1 MVFRKELDMEKAKV
15 QMNMAMSIAEI
26 NNTTIERMD
35 LQHCKMGSIDY
46 YTLYVWYG
54 DGKEIGI
61 RSDCTIYK
69 HN

>member
-1 MVFRKELDMEKAKV
+1 MEKAKA
-15 QMNMAMSIAEI
+15 QMNMAMAIAEI

-35 LQHCKMGSIDY
+35 LQHNTLGSVDY
-46 YTLYVWYG
+46 YTLNVWYG

-69 HN
+69 K